1 MSRLFSLCTLIT
13 LSLCIVLPAQADR
26 LQQQRTLYDQTMS
39 RLSKGQSLDP
49 NGHAASGLQDYPL
62 YPYLVMKDLE
72 NRLNNATTQE
82 VEAFLI
88 SHGDLP
94 QAQRLKNRS
103 LQLLASRGDF
113 ARLRAHYDSDSQNTE
128 LDCKL
133 ALDLWSSDR
142 SKAMEQA
149 ATLWTVGRSQPNA
162 CDPLFQRW
170 RDAGGLTETI
180 AWERMRLALLYRQ
193 DALASYLIRY
203 QPERKALAELF
214 VATAT
219 QPSRLENLSDYQ
231 PNTQRP
237 ADALAEIVAVALRRM
252 GNEAPEAALALW
264 PHYRDL
270 PFSDQN
276 RIDITRSIGV
286 RLAQRF
292 NPAALPF
299 MAENDPDMTDERI
312 SEWRVRLALRSGQ
325 WQTAHDLT
333 RNMPND
339 LSQQSRWQYWLLRSA
354 QLAQPQIGELQEEY
368 GELAQ
373 ERDFY
378 GFLAAERTQ
387 QPYALNHQP
396 VAVDRVA
403 FARVSNSA
411 GVKRAKEFYARGQ
424 ITDARREWY
433 HVARNFS
440 REELIAQASM
450 ARDMDWYFPAIRS
463 ISQAQHWDDL
473 DIRFPLAYQQEIQH
487 HARERALSSTWVYA
501 ITRQESGFM
510 SDARSPAGAL
520 GLMQLMPATARE
532 TARRYNISLNNTHQ
546 VLDPD
551 RNIALGTA
559 YMAQLQQQFK
569 GNRVLSSA
577 AYNAGPGRVRQ
588 WTRNASNMPADL
600 WVETIPFDETRSY
613 VQRVLSYGVIYG
625 DKLGIQQPV
634 MEQHERYLPAF
645 D

>member
-1 MSRLFSLCTLIT
+1 MSRLLSLCTAAILA
-13 LSLCIVLPAQADR
+13 LSIAMPAQADR
-26 LQQQRTLYDQTMS
+26 LQQQRAQYDQTMS
-39 RLSKGQSLDP
+39 RLNSGQALDP
-49 NGHAASGLQDYPL
+49 SVVRSALLQDYPL
-62 YPYLVMKDLE
+62 TPYLVMKDLE
-72 NRLNNATTQE
+72 NRLSRASTQE
-82 VEAFLI
+82 VEAFLV

-94 QAQRLKNRS
+94 QAQRLKNRW
-103 LQLLASRGDF
+103 LNQLASRGDF
-113 ARLRAHYDSDSQNTE
+113 ARLRAHYDSTSQNTE

-142 SKAMEQA
+142 NLAMQQA
-149 ATLWTVGRSQPNA
+149 EALWTVGRSQPDA
-162 CDPLFQRW
+162 CNPLFQRW
-170 RDAGGLTETI
+170 RDAGGLTEDV
-180 AWERMRLALLYRQ
+180 AWARMRLALLHRQ
-193 DALASYLIRY
+193 DALARYLIRY

-219 QPSRLENLSDYQ
+219 QPSRLETVSNYR
-231 PNTQRP
+231 PNNERP
-237 ADALAEIVAVALRRM
+237 EAALVDIVTVALRRM
-252 GNEAPEAALALW
+252 GNDAPEAALALW

-270 PFSDQN
+270 AFSAQD

-299 MAENDPDMTDERI
+299 MAENDPDMRDERI

-333 RNMPND
+333 RAMPD
-339 LSQQSRWQYWLLRSA
+339 ELREQSRWQYWQLRSA
-354 QLAQPQIGELQEEY
+354 QLAQPQVGELQDEY
-368 GELAQ
+368 REVAQ
-373 ERDFY
+373 NRDYY

-387 QPYALNHQP
+387 QPYAINHRP
-396 VAVDRVA
+396 VDVDRVA

-411 GVKRAKEFYARGQ
+411 GIRRAKEFYARGQ
-424 ITDARREWY
+424 IVDARREWY
-433 HVARNFS
+433 HVGRNFS

-450 ARDMDWYFPAIRS
+450 AREMGWYFPAIRS

-473 DIRFPLAYQQEIQH
+473 EIRFPLAYQQEIQH
-487 HARERALSSTWVYA
+487 HARERALNSTWVYA

-520 GLMQLMPATARE
+520 GLMQLMPATAQE
-532 TARRYNISLNNTHQ
+532 TARRYNISLGNTNQ

-559 YMAQLQQQFK
+559 YMAQLQQQFM

-588 WTRNASNMPADL
+588 WTRGVSNMPADL
-600 WVETIPFDETRSY
+600 WVETIPFDETRTY

-634 MEQHERYLPAF
+634 MEQHERYLPIF